1 MDHKIFTRIETDT
14 ILWSLH
20 KFIQQHI
27 HHENTVAQFINDI
40 DDDRDEFKTRT
51 MRELGVHAIYEIDS
65 YDQEEEQFQE
75 DAQEIDDG
83 KGINLIDTRGFQ
95 IVLEHKPSEFFAILT
110 RKIKNGDDLELTAS
124 VRDWL
129 VRHKYMRGT
138 LQGAVASVLAS
149 SGVRLRYTT

>member
-40 DDDRDEFKTRT
+40 DDDRDDFKTRT
-51 MRELGVHAIYEIDS
+51 MRELGVSAIYKISDFDHE
-65 YDQEEEQFQE
+65 QEPEEFQE
-75 DAQEIDDG
+75 REEGDERIDLLDA
-83 KGINLIDTRGFQ
+83 RGYQ
-95 IVLEHKPSEFFAILT
+95 IVLEHEPSEFFARLV

-124 VRDWL
+124 VRNWL
-129 VRHKYMRGT
+129 VKHKHMRGT
-138 LQGAVASVLAS
+138 QPGVLAS
-149 SGVRLRYTT
+149 ALAAAGIRLRYAT